1 VFRHL
6 FDVAL
11 EDVHQRGLGLVVE
24 IVARQE
30 EVGLERFGVLREEV
44 SPEDAAV
51 GTGAM
56 FSGVVFDDVVHLD
69 AELLLVADEFVA
81 DSQLLA
87 EFDAGLDRFV
97 AVALDPL
104 VNRQADEFDAGSSVN
119 VSWRICVRTTLSFR
133 RRGRSPR
140 SVGSLALYRGDE
152 IVPSDPATY
161 PLFDRLAEVVRTEV
175 GSGVRGV
182 HDRLLVAPVT
192 VH

>member
-56 FSGVVFDDVVHLD
+56 FSGRL
-69 AELLLVADEFVA
+69 
-81 DSQLLA
+81 
-87 EFDAGLDRFV
+87 
-97 AVALDPL
+97 
-104 VNRQADEFDAGSSVN
+104 
-119 VSWRICVRTTLSFR
+119 R
-133 RRGRSPR
+133 RRRPFGRRTPPR
-140 SVGSLALYRGDE
+140 S
-152 IVPSDPATY
+152 
-161 PLFDRLAEVVRTEV
+161 
-175 GSGVRGV
+175 
-182 HDRLLVAPVT
+182 
-192 VH
+192 